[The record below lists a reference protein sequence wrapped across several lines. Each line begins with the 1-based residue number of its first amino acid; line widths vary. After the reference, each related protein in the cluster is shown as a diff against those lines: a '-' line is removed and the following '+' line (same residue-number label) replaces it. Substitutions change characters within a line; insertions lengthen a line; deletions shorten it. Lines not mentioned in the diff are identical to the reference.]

1 MCVGGKGSE
10 YVNRAV
16 NVYCHLCVC
25 VYVCARVLVA
35 KIVILTL
42 MHVGLSHQSSL

>member
-1 MCVGGKGSE
+1 MCVGGKGSK

-16 NVYCHLCVC
+16 SVYCVC
-25 VYVCARVLVA
+25 VCARARACVLVA